1 MKTFERL
8 LLKLLVVQGV
18 ILLCVQL
25 LFHFSQAEP
34 YLSKVVQYEGVNKT
48 NIGEW
53 IETFKP

>member
-8 LLKLLVVQGV
+8 LLKLLVVQGIV
-18 ILLCVQL
+18 LLCVQV

>member
-8 LLKLLVVQGV
+8 LLKLLVVQGIV
-18 ILLCVQL
+18 LLCVQL

>member
-8 LLKLLVVQGV
+8 LLKLLIVQGV
-18 ILLCVQL
+18 VLLSVQL

>member
-1 MKTFERL
+1 MKTFERIL
-8 LLKLLVVQGV
+8 IKILVVQGM

-25 LFHFSQAEP
+25 LYHFSQTEP
-34 YLSKVVQYEGVNKT
+34 YLSKVVQYEGVNKM